1 VVLGFRAGRD
11 LVGSVRRV
19 LARALSGEGRGRM
32 ASRADE
38 QMISEKV
45 APVLVAR
52 TLGPFDLVV
61 IFVAIVLFINNAAGV
76 QFAGPSVFIFWIVAF
91 LTFLI
96 TGAFVTAQLGRMFP
110 EEGSLYVWTHKVL
123 GPFWGFF
130 AGFVAWWPGPISLVF
145 IGILF
150 ANYLQQAAVFIKPS
164 CEFPCIFTENWQIG
178 VVVLV
183 VIWFSALMSYL
194 KMRVTMNYV
203 NVQFFAYAAAIFLI
217 GFAGVWWL
225 LQGNGASTDF
235 STGWNPF
242 HGETLALGLP
252 ANLTFFSF
260 AILALLGIETPLN
273 MGVEV
278 RGGEKEIRTFLL
290 WGSAIVIVAYLWAT
304 FGNMVV
310 IEAGGANGTTGGVE
324 SVGLSLGRWL
334 GAAVGLVMAW
344 VVLTVAVVYNFSF
357 GRLLFVSGLERRL
370 PHQIGKVNRNQVPA
384 NAITLQTLL
393 STILTIVI
401 FFVLGGGES
410 DPYRYF
416 YALYAGVTIVWCI
429 STALLFLD
437 VFFAERASPQ
447 RFEAARRVPRWV
459 LNVSGAVGFIV
470 NILAVLFIFVG
481 SWYPVSD
488 SNPTGWELGDWN
500 VWMVGLTIVAIVSGV
515 VIYLVSQQARRGMT
529 DEQLIA
535 QGAVAEEIAQDMPPA

>member
-1 VVLGFRAGRD
+1 
-11 LVGSVRRV
+11 
-19 LARALSGEGRGRM
+19 M

-164 CEFPCIFTENWQIG
+164 CAFPCIFTENWQIG

-203 NVQFFAYAAAIFLI
+203 NVQFFAYAIAIFLI

-225 LQGNGASTDF
+225 LQGNGTSTDF
-235 STGWNPF
+235 GTGWNPF
-242 HGETLALGLP
+242 QGETLALGLP

-278 RGGEKEIRTFLL
+278 RGGEREIRTFLL
-290 WGSAIVIVAYLWAT
+290 WGSAIVIFAYLWAT
-304 FGNMVV
+304 WGNMVV
-310 IEAGGANGTTGGVE
+310 IQAGGANGTTGGVE
-324 SVGLSLGRWL
+324 TVGLALGRWL
-334 GAAVGLVMAW
+334 GAAVGLVLAW

-384 NAITLQTLL
+384 NAITLQTAL

-401 FFVLGGGES
+401 FFILGAGES

-437 VFFAERASPQ
+437 VFFAERAAPE

-459 LNVSGAVGFIV
+459 LNVSGAIGFIV

-481 SWYPVSD
+481 SWYPKSD

-500 VWMVGLTIVAIVSGV
+500 VWMVGLTLVAVVSGI
-515 VIYLVSQQARRGMT
+515 VIYLVSQQTRRGLSDT
-529 DEQLIA
+529 ELLTR
-535 QGAVAEEIAQDMPPA
+535 GAAEEEIAQDMPPAPA